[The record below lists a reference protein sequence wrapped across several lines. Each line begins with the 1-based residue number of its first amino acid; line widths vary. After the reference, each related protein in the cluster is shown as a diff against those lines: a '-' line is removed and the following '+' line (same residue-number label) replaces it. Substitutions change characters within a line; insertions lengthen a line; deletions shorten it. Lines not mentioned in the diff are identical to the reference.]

1 MMFGGSAFGGANFG
15 GSVPAGPPAYV
26 PRVVD
31 LELRELLAA
40 LPAISL
46 DGAKGVGKTS
56 TAVQVVQTAFVLD
69 DPGVLEVIGADPTR
83 VAAAPGPV
91 LVDEWQRYPSIWDV
105 VRRAVDN
112 DPSPG
117 RFVLTGSASLQA
129 PGTHSGAGR
138 IVSLRMR
145 PLALAERGLATPTV
159 SLAALLKGPEQEDG
173 LLDVLGES
181 PVSLEGYTESI
192 LAGGFPGMR
201 APTPRAQRTALNSY
215 LARVIDRDVPEAG
228 LMLRNP
234 QLLRRWMT
242 AYAAAVATATS
253 YDKLRDAAS
262 AGEDNKP
269 AKTTT
274 RPYQDALQRIWISD
288 PLPGWTPGLNHL
300 SRLTQ
305 APKHHLADP
314 ALAAALTGM
323 TAGKLLSGGGPGI
336 VIPRD
341 GTYLGALF
349 ESLVTLSVRVYA
361 QAAEADVY
369 HLRTRA
375 GEHEVDLIVEAG
387 DGGVLAI
394 EVKLAA
400 TVSDDDCKH
409 LIWLR
414 EQLGT
419 DLRDAAVITTGARAY
434 RRADGIAV
442 VPAALLGP

>member
-1 MMFGGSAFGGANFG
+1 MVPGGDTYGGDYFGGSL
-15 GSVPAGPPAYV
+15 PAGPSTYL

-31 LELRELLAA
+31 VELRELIVA

-56 TAVQVVQTAFVLD
+56 TAVQVVRTAFVLD
-69 DPGVLEVIGADPTR
+69 DPGVLEVVGADPKR

-91 LVDEWQRYPSIWDV
+91 LVDEWQRYPAIWDV

-117 RFVLTGSASLQA
+117 RFVLTGSASLQT

-145 PLALAERGLATPTV
+145 PLALAERGLAAPTV
-159 SLAALLKGPEQEDG
+159 SLAALLNGPEQETG
-173 LLDVLGES
+173 LLNVVGES
-181 PVSLEGYTESI
+181 LVSLEAYTESI
-192 LAGGFPGMR
+192 LAGGFPGIR
-201 APTPRAQRTALNSY
+201 APSPRAQRTALDSY
-215 LARVIDRDVPEAG
+215 LARVVDRDVPEAG
-228 LMLRNP
+228 LTLRNP

-242 AYAAAVATATS
+242 AYAAATATSTS

-262 AGEDNKP
+262 AGEENKP

-288 PLPGWTPGLNHL
+288 PLPGWTPGRNHL
-300 SRLTQ
+300 SRLNQ

-349 ESLVTLSVRVYA
+349 ESLVALSVRVYA
-361 QAAEADVY
+361 QAAEAEVF

-375 GEHEVDLIVEAG
+375 GEREVDLIVEAAG
-387 DGGVLAI
+387 GGVLAI
-394 EVKLAA
+394 EVKLSA
-400 TVSDDDCKH
+400 TVTDDDCKH
-409 LIWLR
+409 LVWLR

-419 DLRDAAVITTGARAY
+419 DLRDAVVITTGAHAY
-434 RRADGIAV
+434 RRTDGIAV